1 MSLGPAGLLAGC
13 PCVTLHPSHVPST
26 PSVPVT
32 PSILSILLP
41 SVVHEL
47 LHCQQ
52 ELS

>member
-13 PCVTLHPSHVPST
+13 LCVTLHPFHVPST
-26 PSVPVT
+26 PSI
-32 PSILSILLP
+32 SITMLP